1 MDKVLITKTREGRKE
16 EAVAEGRR
24 KRIVQF
30 YKTFKYVYNNLVNI
44 GQLFIILFTHVN
56 FEIKSYLSI
65 FIVFSFFEKGFNY
78 IYCYK
83 YLILLLLI
91 ANL

>member
-1 MDKVLITKTREGRKE
+1 MPKE
-16 EAVAEGRR
+16 EESELFNFIRLLSM
-24 KRIVQF
+24 F
-30 YKTFKYVYNNLVNI
+30 NNLVNI